1 MLSRTILFTI
11 IFITN
16 CKALQIVYQVQLF
29 ITINN
34 PYLQHTYVGKNK
46 STQHKKKTSNFVL
59 KQRPKI
65 NS

>member
-1 MLSRTILFTI
+1 MWGTDSIIKRNQRMLSRTILFTI

-46 STQHKKKTSNFVL
+46 STQHKKNL
-59 KQRPKI
+59 
-65 NS
+65 